1 LTISR
6 GKKLSFSVYL
16 AENMPHVYDEFAQ
29 LIIILMNERKL
40 LHNRDFLFAFFAH
53 FYVQSWFVQFTPS
66 REFHSFLREIK
77 YERIQS
83 VID

>member
-1 LTISR
+1 
-6 GKKLSFSVYL
+6 
-16 AENMPHVYDEFAQ
+16 MPYVYDEFEQ